1 MSLAFEHLAEAL
13 RTDPIDESD
22 EHARWAIYRA
32 AVADE
37 ALLGLLYEALKDER
51 ESSLAS
57 AVVVLVLERTER
69 SRHAEWIDILGD
81 EHRGFSDRRSAE
93 LGILEDL
100 MSERIPMVMVRD
112 SLGEWSDWLQL
123 KIAESVRI
131 SDVLEFVSREG
142 RTKRIRRIASESLR
156 TV

>member
-1 MSLAFEHLAEAL
+1 MSPAFERLAEAL
-13 RTDPIDESD
+13 RADPIDESD

-32 AVADE
+32 AAADE
-37 ALLGLLYEALKDER
+37 ELLDLLHEALKDEQ

-57 AVVVLVLERTER
+57 AVVVLVLEHTER
-69 SRHAEWIDILGD
+69 SRHAAWIDVLSD
-81 EHRGFSDRRSAE
+81 EHRGFSNRRSAE

-100 MSERIPMVMVRD
+100 ISGSIPMAMVRD

-123 KIAESVRI
+123 KIAASVRNP
-131 SDVLEFVSREG
+131 DVLEFVSCEG

-156 TV
+156 TI